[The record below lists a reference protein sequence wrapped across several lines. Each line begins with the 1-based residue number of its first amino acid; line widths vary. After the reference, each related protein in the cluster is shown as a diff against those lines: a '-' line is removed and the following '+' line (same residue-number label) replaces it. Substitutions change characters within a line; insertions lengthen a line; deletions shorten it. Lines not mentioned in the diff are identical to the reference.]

1 MEVVQH
7 EDEWPRLCEVLE
19 QRAHRTVTAIA
30 LMLERHL
37 ARSRERRKRREDL
50 RELRAHVLVQAGQAT
65 RIEPP
70 QILVERIHEDR
81 ERQVSLELRRGADED
96 EPPARVGA
104 TGELGEQTG
113 LADPRLP
120 YELDR
125 GGASLI
131 DLGEDLIQR
140 TALLGAAHEVVG

>member
-1 MEVVQH
+1 M
-7 EDEWPRLCEVLE
+7 
-19 QRAHRTVTAIA
+19 
-30 LMLERHL
+30 
-37 ARSRERRKRREDL
+37 
-50 RELRAHVLVQAGQAT
+50 RELRAHVFVQAGQAT

-131 DLGEDLIQR
+131 DLGEDL
-140 TALLGAAHEVVG
+140 TEGTELLGAADEVFG